1 MEEKVVLATVLRH
14 FKFES
19 LDKREDMTLM
29 GELILRPKDGI
40 NVRLASRKPSASWP
54 VYFLDTCHSY
64 PVPWDYVFIYL

>member
-19 LDKREDMTLM
+19 LDKREDMTQM

-40 NVRLASRKPSASWP
+40 NVRLASRKPSAS
-54 VYFLDTCHSY
+54 
-64 PVPWDYVFIYL
+64 